1 MASSSE
7 SATIASEI
15 CSATGVGD
23 LGVEEYCSMRRLRS
37 SRSIS
42 SGSGIGTVVVVVVVS
57 CDVDVDVVAMVGVV
71 HCVVVVVEVVVHDD
85 VGDVVVVVVGVIV
98 ESRARARCLL
108 DCW

>member
-7 SATIASEI
+7 SASITSELY
-15 CSATGVGD
+15 SATGVGD
-23 LGVEEYCSMRRLRS
+23 LGVDEYCWMRRPRS

-42 SGSGIGTVVVVVVVS
+42 SGSGIGTVVVVVVVC
-57 CDVDVDVVAMVGVV
+57 CDVDVVVVVMVGVV
-71 HCVVVVVEVVVHDD
+71 HCVVVAVVVVVYDD

-98 ESRARARCLL
+98 ESRVRARWLL

>member
-1 MASSSE
+1 MISSSE
-7 SATIASEI
+7 SAIIASEI
-15 CSATGVGD
+15 YSATGFGD
-23 LGVEEYCSMRRLRS
+23 LGVDEYCWMRRLRS

-42 SGSGIGTVVVVVVVS
+42 SGSCIGTVVVVVVVC

-71 HCVVVVVEVVVHDD
+71 HCVVVVVVVVHDD